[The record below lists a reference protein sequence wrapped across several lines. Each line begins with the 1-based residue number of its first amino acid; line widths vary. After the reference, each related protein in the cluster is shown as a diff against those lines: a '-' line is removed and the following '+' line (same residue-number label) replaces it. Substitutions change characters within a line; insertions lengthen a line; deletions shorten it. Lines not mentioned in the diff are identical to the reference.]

1 MTRNGILKV
10 EVVLSLATILVFG
23 IF

>member
-10 EVVLSLATILVFG
+10 EAMLSMATILVFG